1 MILLT
6 ESEAMELER
15 FRERRKHF
23 NGNLDVANIH
33 NVPSLFPEMYKRV
46 FKTDSTENT
55 LFGRPWYSDKDDSVI
70 ELYEK
75 ALSDGYY
82 IQRDLKEVSE
92 EC

>member
-6 ESEAMELER
+6 ETEAAELER

-23 NGNLDVANIH
+23 GGDLNVANIH
-33 NVPSLFPEMYKRV
+33 NVPSYFPEMYKRV

-82 IQRDLKEVSE
+82 VQKDMKEVSE
-92 EC
+92 E